1 MHSLLQRCY
10 QWAQSRWFQPRLLI
24 AALLL
29 TVLTAVLVFVQ
40 TARSEYLL
48 PACILAFWLLL
59 ALAFRFTFGQV
70 PAAIEGRGLRVALRR
85 FWRFCWQRFVLILV
99 IVTTLACLL
108 MSLRLLALAI
118 KLLLLMY

>member
-1 MHSLLQRCY
+1 MNSLLQRCY
-10 QWAQSRWFQPRLLI
+10 QWAQSRWFTPRLLI
-24 AALLL
+24 GALLL
-29 TVLTAVLVFVQ
+29 TLVTAVLLFIQ

-48 PACILAFWLLL
+48 PACIVAFWLLL

-70 PAAIEGRGLRVALRR
+70 PVAIEGRGFRVALRR
-85 FWRFCWQRFVLILV
+85 IWRFCWQRLVLIFV
-99 IVTTLACLL
+99 ILTTLACIL